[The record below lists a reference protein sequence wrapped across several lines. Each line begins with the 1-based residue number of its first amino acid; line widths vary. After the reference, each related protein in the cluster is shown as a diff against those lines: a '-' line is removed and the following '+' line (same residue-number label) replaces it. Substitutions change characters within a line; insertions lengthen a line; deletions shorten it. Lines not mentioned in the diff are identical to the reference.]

1 MQVPFGEWLPD
12 LPDHLNKG
20 ATVATNVFPAAVSYK
35 PFKTSQQKSNALD
48 GQCFGAFSTKDN
60 NANVYTFAGTKS
72 KLYKLSGETFQ
83 M

>member
-35 PFKTSQQKSNALD
+35 PFKTSQVKSNA
-48 GQCFGAFSTKDN
+48 
-60 NANVYTFAGTKS
+60 
-72 KLYKLSGETFQ
+72 
-83 M
+83 